1 MRKTALAL
9 VVGLLAWTSTAQP
22 VCIGDTCYLSE
33 EAARAAGVS
42 EEQIAAALAAGA
54 HDDAQASDSVAL
66 KKLIQ
71 AVDAPQPPVDDATV
85 GKPVAAPA
93 VEAPLKPRV
102 AFGYM
107 DAPKFLEF
115 LTKKTG
121 TADAKEPAKS
131 QAENTEE
138 PANVLANASVAMAFL
153 LVLLGG
159 LAMNL
164 TPCVLPLVPV
174 SLVLVGRGWARG
186 AAYGLGMALSYGALG
201 LAAAF
206 GGLMF
211 GTIQSSPWFNLA
223 VAVVFLV
230 LGLAASGVFFI
241 DFSKFRPRPKTG
253 GNAAAQGGLVG
264 PFLLGA
270 GTAVLAGACVAPFL
284 IATLVQTATW
294 FGEGRTWAV
303 VLPFVFG
310 AGMGLP
316 WPFAAAGMKVLPKP
330 GAWMPWVNR
339 VFAVMMF
346 GMAFWYGWSAWKSW
360 QASSPAASSPTAQA
374 EEGRFEATPTA
385 QAEEGRF
392 EATPATW
399 KQTFDAAKATGKP
412 VFVDVWA
419 TWCKNCLAMEKT
431 TFKNDDVRKALEHYA
446 VIRLQAEKPNELMEL
461 PEFKDLN
468 IMGLP
473 AFVVFEPE
481 RPAEAPPAQ

>member
-1 MRKTALAL
+1 MRKTAIVL
-9 VVGLLAWTSTAQP
+9 VAGLLAWSSAARP
-22 VCIGDTCYLSE
+22 VCIGETCYLSE
-33 EAARAAGVS
+33 EAAREAGVS
-42 EEQIAAALAAGA
+42 EEQIAAALAEGA
-54 HDDAQASDSVAL
+54 HGEAQGPDSAVL
-66 KKLIQ
+66 KELIQ
-71 AVDAPQPPVDDATV
+71 DVEQPVAASAVEVLLRPRVGFGYKDAPQ
-85 GKPVAAPA
+85 
-93 VEAPLKPRV
+93 
-102 AFGYM
+102 
-107 DAPKFLEF
+107 FLEF
-115 LTKKTG
+115 LAKGNEAANATESAKSES
-121 TADAKEPAKS
+121 ADAKESAESESADAKES
-131 QAENTEE
+131 
-138 PANVLANASVAMAFL
+138 ANVLANASVAMAFL

-186 AAYGLGMALSYGALG
+186 AAYGLGMALSYGVLG

-211 GTIQSSPWFNLA
+211 GTIQSSPWFNIA

-241 DFSKFRPRPKTG
+241 DFSKFRPRPKAG
-253 GNAAAQGGLVG
+253 GAPAAQKGGLVG

-303 VLPFVFG
+303 VLPFVLG

-339 VFAVMMF
+339 VFAVLMF
-346 GMAFWYGWSAWKSW
+346 GMALWYGWGAWTSW
-360 QASSPAASSPTAQA
+360 QARSSAPNSPAATSEGRLEMTP
-374 EEGRFEATPTA
+374 EGRFEV
-385 QAEEGRF
+385 
-392 EATPATW
+392 TPATW
-399 KQTFDAAKATGKP
+399 KQAFADARATGKP

-419 TWCKNCLAMEKT
+419 TWCKNCLAMEKS
-431 TFKNDDVRKALEHYA
+431 TFKNADVQKALERYA
-446 VIRLQAEKPNELMEL
+446 VIRLQAENPNELKGL
-461 PEFKDLN
+461 PEFKGLN

-473 AFVVFEPE
+473 AFVVFD
-481 RPAEAPPAQ
+481 RAN

>member
-1 MRKTALAL
+1 MRKTAFTLLA
-9 VVGLLAWTSTAQP
+9 GLLAWTCSAKP
-22 VCIGDTCYLSE
+22 VCIGETCYLSE
-33 EAARAAGVS
+33 EAAREAGVS

-54 HDDAQASDSVAL
+54 HDEAQAQNAAELSE
-66 KKLIQ
+66 LIK
-71 AVDAPQPPVDDATV
+71 AGDAPQSPVDDATV
-85 GKPVAAPA
+85 KKDVAETPVE
-93 VEAPLKPRV
+93 VPLKPRV
-102 AFGYM
+102 ALGYM
-107 DAPKFLEF
+107 DAPQFLAF
-115 LTKKTG
+115 LSKKTEA
-121 TADAKEPAKS
+121 ADAKESTK
-131 QAENTEE
+131 TESAGTKE
-138 PANVLANASVAMAFL
+138 SANVLANASVFMVFF

-186 AAYGLGMALSYGALG
+186 AAYGLGMALSYGVLG

-211 GTIQSSPWFNLA
+211 GAIQSSPWFNLA

-241 DFSKFRPRPKTG
+241 DFSKFRPHPKAG
-253 GNAAAQGGLVG
+253 GGPAAQQGGLLG

-303 VLPFVFG
+303 VLPFVLG
-310 AGMGLP
+310 TGMGLP

-339 VFAVMMF
+339 VFAVLMF
-346 GMAFWYGWSAWKSW
+346 GMALWYGWSAWTSW
-360 QASSPAASSPTAQA
+360 QARSSAPDGSVPAKTS
-374 EEGRFEATPTA
+374 EGHLK
-385 QAEEGRF
+385 
-392 EATPATW
+392 ATPATW
-399 KQTFDAAKATGKP
+399 KQAFADARATGKP

-419 TWCKNCLAMEKT
+419 TWCKICLAMEKK
-431 TFKNDDVRKALEHYA
+431 TFKDADVQKALEHYA
-446 VIRLQAEKPNELMEL
+446 VIRLQAEKPDELMAL
-461 PEFKDLN
+461 PEFKDLK
-468 IMGLP
+468 IKGLP

-481 RPAEAPPAQ
+481 RQAEVPPAQQQSMENMR

>member
-1 MRKTALAL
+1 MCYTIRMKKTAFVL
-9 VVGLLAWTSTAQP
+9 VVGLLAWTCTARP
-22 VCIGDTCYLSE
+22 VCIGETCYFSE
-33 EAARAAGVS
+33 EAAREAGVS
-42 EEQIAAALAAGA
+42 EEQIAAALAGGA
-54 HDDAQASDSVAL
+54 HDDAQASASTEVKEPIKDAE
-66 KKLIQ
+66 
-71 AVDAPQPPVDDATV
+71 APQSSVKDAAV
-85 GKPVAAPA
+85 GKPVAEPS
-93 VEAPLKPRV
+93 VEVPLKPRV
-102 AFGYM
+102 GLGYM
-107 DAPKFLEF
+107 KPPEF
-115 LTKKTG
+115 LVFLLDK
-121 TADAKEPAKS
+121 PA
-131 QAENTEE
+131 
-138 PANVLANASVAMAFL
+138 ANVLADASVVMVFL

-174 SLVLVGRGWARG
+174 NLVLVGRGWARG

-270 GTAVLAGACVAPFL
+270 GTSVLAGACVAPFL

-294 FGEGRTWAV
+294 VGEGRTWAV
-303 VLPFVFG
+303 VLPFVLG

-339 VFAVMMF
+339 LFAVVMF
-346 GMAFWYGWSAWKSW
+346 VMALWYGWNAWNSW
-360 QASSPAASSPTAQA
+360 QTSDPASSSPA
-374 EEGRFEATPTA
+374 A

-399 KQTFDAAKATGKP
+399 KQTFDVAKATGKP

-431 TFKNDDVRKALEHYA
+431 TFKNDDVRKELEKFA
-446 VIRLQAEKPNELMEL
+446 VIRLQAEKPEELLAL

-468 IMGLP
+468 IKGLP
-473 AFVVFEPE
+473 TFVVFEPE
-481 RPAEAPPAQ
+481 RPADAPPAQ

>member
-9 VVGLLAWTSTAQP
+9 VVGLLAWTGNAKQICVDGLCYPDEATA
-22 VCIGDTCYLSE
+22 
-33 EAARAAGVS
+33 RRAGVS
-42 EEQIAAALAAGA
+42 EEQIAAALAGDA
-54 HDDAQASDSVAL
+54 HDDTQAPGFAEWRMPKQTEDVPPHPVEDVA
-66 KKLIQ
+66 
-71 AVDAPQPPVDDATV
+71 VE
-85 GKPVAAPA
+85 KPVAASA
-93 VEAPLKPRV
+93 VGGPLKPRV
-102 AFGYM
+102 GFGYM
-107 DAPKFLEF
+107 DAPKFLAF
-115 LTKKTG
+115 LANKTG
-121 TADAKEPAKS
+121 TADAKESTRS
-131 QAENTEE
+131 QAESTEE
-138 PANVLANASVAMAFL
+138 SANVLANASVAMVFL

-174 SLVLVGRGWARG
+174 NLVLVGRGWTRG

-270 GTAVLAGACVAPFL
+270 GTSVLAGACVAPFL

-346 GMAFWYGWSAWKSW
+346 GMALWYGWTAWTSW
-360 QASSPAASSPTAQA
+360 QTSSFVSKWEQEFA
-374 EEGRFEATPTA
+374 EAR
-385 QAEEGRF
+385 
-392 EATPATW
+392 
-399 KQTFDAAKATGKP
+399 ATGKP

-419 TWCKNCLAMEKT
+419 TWCKNCLEMERS
-431 TFKNDDVRKALEHYA
+431 TFKNPDVQKALEHYA
-446 VIRLQAEKPNELMEL
+446 VIRLQAENPNELKEL

>member
-1 MRKTALAL
+1 MRKTVFVFLA
-9 VVGLLAWTSTAQP
+9 GLLAWTCAAES
-22 VCIGDTCYLSE
+22 VCVDGMCYPNE
-33 EAARAAGVS
+33 DAARANGVS
-42 EEQIAAALAAGA
+42 DEKIAAARADGT
-54 HDDAQASDSVAL
+54 HDEAQDQNFAEL
-66 KKLIQ
+66 KELIQ
-71 AVDAPQPPVDDATV
+71 AGDAAQPSGDHATGGDATV
-85 GKPVAAPA
+85 KKEVAAPS
-93 VEAPLKPRV
+93 VNVPLKPRV
-102 AFGYM
+102 GFGYKN
-107 DAPKFLEF
+107 AQQFLDF
-115 LTKKTG
+115 LSNKTG
-121 TADAKEPAKS
+121 SEHATGTDES
-131 QAENTEE
+131 TFENT
-138 PANVLANASVAMAFL
+138 SVAMVFL

-186 AAYGLGMALSYGALG
+186 AAYGLGMALSYGVLG

-211 GTIQSSPWFNLA
+211 GAIQSSPWFNLA

-230 LGLAASGVFFI
+230 LGLAMSGVFFI
-241 DFSKFRPRPKTG
+241 DFSKLRPRPKAG
-253 GNAAAQGGLVG
+253 GAPSAQKGGLVG

-303 VLPFVFG
+303 VLPFVLG

-339 VFAVMMF
+339 VFAVLMF
-346 GMAFWYGWSAWKSW
+346 GMALWYGWTAWTAW
-360 QASSPAASSPTAQA
+360 QARALASK
-374 EEGRFEATPTA
+374 
-385 QAEEGRF
+385 
-392 EATPATW
+392 W
-399 KQTFDAAKATGKP
+399 KQAFAEARATGKP

-419 TWCKNCLAMEKT
+419 TWCKNCLEMERT
-431 TFKNDDVRKALEHYA
+431 TFKDAEVQKKLEDYA
-446 VIRLQAEKPNELMEL
+446 VIRLQAENPTELKAL
-461 PEFKDLN
+461 PEFKGLN

-481 RPAEAPPAQ
+481 RQEKAPSAQ